1 MTDAGHLGQV
11 FEWPK
16 RPLQIHANITDNFVM
31 SSAARSLKPLAGIG
45 ALLLGALAAAGPAG
59 AQAPVPQCDGKDATI
74 IKTEWTAEDQ
84 YTGTDFDT
92 DFGFVNGGTTGILGT
107 AADDVIV
114 ASNNPEM
121 HTLIRGLEGNDTICL
136 VQNST
141 GVTGSTTVAGDDG
154 DDVIFNMPDAIFR
167 VVTIVGGAG
176 NDTIHGSN
184 GGDLIEAGPGD
195 DTIFGYQGQNI
206 IYGQEG
212 NDVIRGG
219 RDLDIVAG
227 GDGDDT
233 IYGGQYTDILYGG
246 LGKDT
251 IFGGAGDDLVVS
263 NDDFIGSH
271 EYDFEFRPDA
281 GPEPGRFNA
290 TTPSFSQDTAGGRM
304 FGGIGND
311 IIIGSNRWDRMQ
323 GGAGDDLL
331 LGMEGRDWMRGGTG
345 NDIILGGG
353 GIDDINGNQGNDEI
367 ILHSQDIGHGGFGLD
382 TCTTG
387 LAGTANP
394 TLRSCEN
401 QADIDTQWP
410 ELAERINQSW
420 EIDIAIP

>member
-16 RPLQIHANITDNFVM
+16 RPLQIHASITDNFVM

-45 ALLLGALAAAGPAG
+45 ALLLGTLAVAGPAD

-74 IKTEWTAEDQ
+74 VQVDWTPEDASIGQ
-84 YTGTDFDT
+84 
-92 DFGFVNGGTTGILGT
+92 VLGT
-107 AADDVIV
+107 PGDDVIV
-114 ASNNPEM
+114 ASGNEY
-121 HTLIRGLEGNDTICL
+121 HGQIQVLGLGGNDTICL
-136 VQNST
+136 LRNGTES
-141 GVTGSTTVAGDDG
+141 GGSVLVDGGEG
-154 DDVIFNMPDAIFR
+154 DDVIFNMPDALFR
-167 VVTIVGGAG
+167 IVTIAGGPG
-176 NDTIHGSN
+176 NDTVHGSN
-184 GGDLIEAGPGD
+184 GDDLIIGGPGD
-195 DTIFGYQGQNI
+195 DTIFGYQGFNALA
-206 IYGQEG
+206 GEEG
-212 NDVIRGG
+212 NDTIRGG
-219 RDLDIVAG
+219 SDQDLIAG
-227 GDGDDT
+227 GNGDDL
-233 IYGGQYTDILYGG
+233 IYGAQESDNLYGG

-251 IFGGAGDDLVVS
+251 IFGGAGDDVVMS
-263 NDDFIGSH
+263 NDDFLGTH
-271 EYDFEFRPDA
+271 ENGFQDLDLH
-281 GPEPGRFNA
+281 PGQFA
-290 TTPSFSQDTAGGRM
+290 PLTPSFNEDTAGGRM
-304 FGGIGND
+304 FGGTGND

-367 ILHSQDIGHGGFGLD
+367 ILHSQDTGHGGFGAD

-394 TLRSCEN
+394 TLRPCEN